1 MPRQRLVVHCNYS
14 THFRAQTPSGTCDR
28 KVLERRE
35 GPDRFGV
42 FAPPGQ
48 GDRADLLGHAAAG
61 TVRVD
66 VTAVLDLEQAA
77 AGLATI
83 AEGKVAG
90 NIVVQVS

>member
-1 MPRQRLVVHCNYS
+1 VHSNYS
-14 THFRAQTPSGTCDR
+14 THFRAQARSGTCDR

-35 GPDRFGV
+35 GPDRFGRV
-42 FAPPGQ
+42 RLPGQ
-48 GDRADLLGHAAAG
+48 RDHADLLGHAAAG

-77 AGLATI
+77 AELATI
-83 AEGKVAG
+83 AEGKAAG

>member
-1 MPRQRLVVHCNYS
+1 M
-14 THFRAQTPSGTCDR
+14 
-28 KVLERRE
+28 LERRE
-35 GPDRFGV
+35 GPDRFGRV
-42 FAPPGQ
+42 RLPGQ

-83 AEGKVAG
+83 AEGKTAG